1 MKKIGRQ
8 VLMLKTA
15 PGNPRNGE
23 GAFIR
28 LTDGRILFVY
38 TRFCDGDK
46 WEDHSKAVLAAVESA
61 DEGETWSAPRTI
73 LTPQED
79 EVNLMCASLLRMEN
93 GDIGL
98 IYGVKYAEN
107 GAIKM
112 RVMLRRSADE
122 GRTWSEAHVC
132 ADEHAYLVLENDR
145 AVRLTSGRIVIPLNR
160 HGSDG
165 NHIAPGTACFYFSD
179 DDGRTWQVGGELRCP
194 TASAAGLQ
202 ETGLFEHDDGRLT
215 AFSRTDLGCQYVAH
229 SRDGGLTWTA
239 PHPAPVFASPCS
251 PMCLKTLG
259 GIAAAILNPD
269 PHAADRAAARAWG
282 RTPLVLMTSGDDFA
296 TAPERFYLEDDENNG
311 YCYTAVFGGSD
322 YFLAAYYHSDGGVCP
337 LSACKIVKVAFGE
350 FIR

>member
-28 LTDGRILFVY
+28 LTDGRILFAY

-61 DEGETWSAPRTI
+61 DEGETWSDPRTI

-122 GRTWSEAHVC
+122 GRTWSEARVC
-132 ADEHAYLVLENDR
+132 ADEHCYLVLENDR
-145 AVRLTSGRIVIPLNR
+145 AVRLASGRIVIPLNR

-202 ETGLFEHDDGRLT
+202 ETGLFEHDDGGHGLLPHRSRLPVRS
-215 AFSRTDLGCQYVAH
+215 ALARRRPDVDRAGSRAGFRLPLLPHVHEISARTYRSHTEPRSARRRPRGRARLG
-229 SRDGGLTWTA
+229 
-239 PHPAPVFASPCS
+239 
-251 PMCLKTLG
+251 
-259 GIAAAILNPD
+259 
-269 PHAADRAAARAWG
+269 PHAARAPDKRRRFCHGARALLSRRRREQRVLLHRRFRRIGLLSRRVLPLG
-282 RTPLVLMTSGDDFA
+282 RRRMPSRLRKN
-296 TAPERFYLEDDENNG
+296 PESRL
-311 YCYTAVFGGSD
+311 
-322 YFLAAYYHSDGGVCP
+322 
-337 LSACKIVKVAFGE
+337 
-350 FIR
+350 